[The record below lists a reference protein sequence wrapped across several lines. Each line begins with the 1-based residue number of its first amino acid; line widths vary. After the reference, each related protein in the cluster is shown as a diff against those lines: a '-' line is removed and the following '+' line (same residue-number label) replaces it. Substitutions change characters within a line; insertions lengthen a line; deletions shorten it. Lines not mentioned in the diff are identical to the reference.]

1 MKFVSFTE
9 NLRPIILC
17 AQLQSVKSH
26 WGLPSRSSEMNGWDI
41 SCDAWVEWVSGEIS
55 AESWG
60 GALRPRE
67 VEERAFT
74 LWTAPC
80 LHMRQ
85 AGACECLGMTTGRRR
100 VRLQRDGSPGAQSPF
115 SAGGGTRHLRGSPQ
129 RRRGPEWGGGFPKGL
144 IFLDFIFYLTKFKN
158 SHWRNCGGGKGVKRK
173 YKSALISPHRDHHC

>member
-1 MKFVSFTE
+1 MGWGGLEGNSWISWMKFVSFTE

-100 VRLQRDGSPGAQSPF
+100 VRLQRDGSPGEGQPRSPKPLLCWGRNQTPPRL
-115 SAGGGTRHLRGSPQ
+115 STATQGSWV
-129 RRRGPEWGGGFPKGL
+129 RRGLSKGAYFFRL
-144 IFLDFIFYLTKFKN
+144 YIL
-158 SHWRNCGGGKGVKRK
+158 S
-173 YKSALISPHRDHHC
+173 YKI